1 MSGEPVVLRALHALR
16 ARRHGEDQRGL
27 ALIFVLGA
35 IALTALVVV
44 ALLGLSMA
52 SARLTAVQLQ
62 QARERRA
69 ADGALETGI
78 GRLARSVANN
88 PCTDVPTGSSVISPA
103 ELDTAG
109 APIDVELRCRPLPLP
124 TQTTPSTPTA
134 SPEVLG
140 GPGVEIVGPSYG
152 GRLQAPAGGIADATL
167 VAAGADALR
176 FDADVMVRRGANVRS
191 TSTGTAG
198 ATVAGQY
205 EQGLAGVGATAS
217 DRCGTL
223 EPAGGDL
230 QVALSDRDA
239 TPRCETP
246 TALGLAP
253 RSGTLFSATE
263 SIESRE
269 VPADCPGQTVVEFEE
284 GRYNAIQTARLNDL
298 LDGTCPGKTFW
309 FRPGKYLFDVNDA
322 SASSAPGNVAG
333 DRFALVIDDPT
344 AKVVFGASSGWSSA
358 SGPSAADFP
367 RACDVASAGASIQL
381 TSRSTIRH
389 RQGRVAICPFFNPAT
404 DLPLPAIVQG
414 GSSPSQPILVSTDL
428 PADGVLPTTATQC
441 WTQVFLWWQ
450 WAYCGDGERLRTVTT
465 TWASAGTAQLDS
477 AVLLVETTENPPVH
491 QARHNIQVR
500 VNAPGGFSCSTGYLA
515 GGRTHRQHT
524 AIDLM
529 ASTNPGDCSS
539 ALSGRTEAIFENATI
554 RIDLLLFDPGDPNG
568 LPGSNCGVA
577 PGCQVTFTVSDVA
590 LRTNMVDVPATGA
603 SSTSWEDAAAVIA
616 AESPTPQV
624 ARVRQDVSCFVA
636 DERCRHDDADRV
648 RSITMTGFDTT
659 SAGLGP
665 DAPVEHLGLRI
676 ESQDAG
682 QSWAS
687 NEVDS
692 TWVRV
697 DLEIPAAAPAPVS
710 TCSVTQNGFSR
721 SRRAIHVDL
730 FPDGGTCRALVER
743 AGQLQGA
750 SATVS
755 IRSRCMWWTNLLSQ
769 QFERM
774 PTDLNGDC
782 NQVRLPEFDRIQ
794 LDVTPALVQPA
805 PSAEVTIDATATGSG
820 SSFTVFGDT
829 LTPDLD
835 VDLRWRGV
843 VTDLPVFGGV
853 MSVRSLGSDQDPG
866 ATMGVVCCSPPAVST
881 VLLEAMID
889 SVVEAEAQLFV
900 GRPGS
905 GGATAA
911 TPPQVP
917 QLLRSVAIRD
927 WSYCAADCTEVL
939 SATVAA
945 PSPVGG

>member
-1 MSGEPVVLRALHALR
+1 MTLSRTLS
-16 ARRHGEDQRGL
+16 ARRHVDDQRGL

-35 IALTALVVV
+35 IALTAMIVV

-52 SARLTAVQLQ
+52 SARLTRVQAQ
-62 QARERRA
+62 QASERRA
-69 ADGALETGI
+69 ADAALETGM
-78 GRLARSVANN
+78 GRIARSVVNN
-88 PCTDVPTGSSVISPA
+88 PCTDVPPGSSVTSPA

-109 APIDVELRCRPLPLP
+109 DPIDVELRCRPLPLP
-124 TQTTPSTPTA
+124 TQTTPSTPSS

-152 GRLQAPAGGIADATL
+152 GRLSAPAGGIADASL
-167 VAAGADALR
+167 VATGADALR
-176 FDADVMVRRGANVRS
+176 FDADVTVRQGANVRS
-191 TSTGTAG
+191 TVTGNAG
-198 ATVAGQY
+198 ASVAGQY

-217 DRCGTL
+217 SRCGTL
-223 EPAGGDL
+223 DPAGGDV
-230 QVALSDRDA
+230 QAAVSDRDA

-269 VPADCPGQTVVEFEE
+269 VPPDCPPQTVVEFQP

-298 LDGTCPGKTFW
+298 LDGTCPGRTFW
-309 FRPGKYLFDVNDA
+309 FRTGKYLFDVNDA
-322 SASSAPGNVAG
+322 SASAAPGNVAG

-344 AKVVFGASSGWSSA
+344 AKVVFGASSGWSA
-358 SGPSAADFP
+358 AAGASAADFP
-367 RACDVASAGASIQL
+367 RACDVAQSGASIQL
-381 TSRSTIRH
+381 TGRSTIRH
-389 RQGRVAICPFFNPAT
+389 RQGRVAICPFFNTAT
-404 DLPLPAIVQG
+404 DSPYPAIVQG
-414 GSSPSQPILVSTDL
+414 GSSPSQPILVSSNL
-428 PADGVLPTTATQC
+428 PADGVLPTVSTLC
-441 WTQVFLWWQ
+441 WTQVLLWYQ
-450 WAYCGDGERLRTVTT
+450 WASCGDPARTRTVRT

-477 AVLLVETTENPPVH
+477 AILLVETTENPPVH
-491 QARHNIQVR
+491 QARHHVQAR
-500 VNAPGGFSCSTGYLA
+500 VQSGGLSCSTGFLA
-515 GGRTHRQHT
+515 GGRTHQQHT

-529 ASTNPGDCSS
+529 DPANPGSCRTVL
-539 ALSGRTEAIFENATI
+539 AGRTEAVFEGATI
-554 RIDLLLFDPGDPNG
+554 FIDLLLYDPGDPNG
-568 LPGSNCGVA
+568 LPGSNCGLA

-590 LRTNMVDVPATGA
+590 LRTNTIGVSAGGA
-603 SSTSWEDAAAVIA
+603 QSAAGHWANPAAAIA
-616 AESPTPQV
+616 RESPSPQV
-624 ARVRQDVSCFVA
+624 SRVVQDTPCFVA

-648 RSITMTGFDTT
+648 RSITMTGFDPAA
-659 SAGLGP
+659 SGLGP
-665 DAPVEHLGLRI
+665 DEPVEHLGLRL

-697 DLEIPAAAPAPVS
+697 DLELPAAGPAPAA

-730 FPDGGTCRALVER
+730 FPAGGTCRALVER
-743 AGQLQGA
+743 SGRLQGA

-755 IRSRCMWWTNLLSQ
+755 IRSRCMWWTNPFSQ

-774 PTDLNGDC
+774 PTDLDGDC

-794 LDVTPALVQPA
+794 LDVTPALIQRP
-805 PSAEVTIDATATGSG
+805 PSAQVTIDATTAGSG
-820 SSFTVFGDT
+820 ASFTVFGDT

-835 VDLRWRGV
+835 VDLRWRGA

-853 MSVRSLGSDQDPG
+853 MSVRSLGSTQDAG

-881 VLLEAMID
+881 VLLEAMIG

-905 GGATAA
+905 GGTTAA

-927 WSYCAADCTEVL
+927 WSYCSNNCTEVL
-939 SATVAA
+939 SATTIA
-945 PSPVGG
+945 PNPSGG